1 MNTAVKALTGKA
13 LVWRSFSWR
22 MTRHQF
28 ILMLSVAAI
37 LLSAFSLV
45 YLKDVNRRLM
55 SHYEVQ
61 QSNNIQ
67 LRNRW
72 SQLVIQKS
80 KFAGQRH
87 VAALAKRDLHMTLP
101 LASAI
106 VMIHQ

>member
-1 MNTAVKALTGKA
+1 MNTAVKVLTGKT

-22 MTRHQF
+22 LTRLHMV
-28 ILMLSVAAI
+28 LMLSVTAI

-45 YLKDVNRRLM
+45 YLKDMNRRLT

-72 SQLVIQKS
+72 SQLVIKKS
-80 KFAGQRH
+80 KLAGQRH